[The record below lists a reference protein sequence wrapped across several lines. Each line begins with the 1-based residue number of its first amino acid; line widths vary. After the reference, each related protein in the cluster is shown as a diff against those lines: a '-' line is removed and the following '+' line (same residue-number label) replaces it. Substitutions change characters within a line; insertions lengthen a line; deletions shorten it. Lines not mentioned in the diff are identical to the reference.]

1 MFTQLKSLFET
12 PKPVE
17 DKPDELRLAV
27 AVLLVEAAHMDDRF
41 GPHERE
47 VIGRLLTE
55 KFDLSESETDELLS
69 LSQETVARA
78 AQLHPYTRTCFTQ
91 MDEEERLHIVEM
103 LWEVAY
109 ADGKLDP
116 EEDLLIRKIA
126 GLIAIEDRDRIHARQ
141 RVLARRTRGN

>member
-1 MFTQLKSLFET
+1 MFTQLKSLFES

-47 VIGRLLTE
+47 VIGRLLTG
-55 KFDLSESETDELLS
+55 KFELSADEANELLS
-69 LSQETVARA
+69 LSQDTVARA
-78 AQLHPYTRTCFTQ
+78 AQLHPYTRACFTQ
-91 MDEEERLHIVEM
+91 MDEDERLHIVEM

-109 ADGKLDP
+109 ADGRLDP

-126 GLIAIEDRDRIHARQ
+126 GLIAIGDRDRIHARQ
-141 RVLARRTRGN
+141 RVLARK